1 MTYIISIQESIFVI
15 IFFKIIYFIS
25 LLIDYMT
32 NKIVIYFLFNNTKIN
47 NQNKI
52 IKLIKISKKED
63 CLSID

>member
-1 MTYIISIQESIFVI
+1 
-15 IFFKIIYFIS
+15 
-25 LLIDYMT
+25 MT
-32 NKIVIYFLFNNTKIN
+32 NKIVIYFLFNNIKIN

>member
-1 MTYIISIQESIFVI
+1 
-15 IFFKIIYFIS
+15 
-25 LLIDYMT
+25 MT

>member
-1 MTYIISIQESIFVI
+1 MTYIISIQENTFVI